1 MERRIACIGWGSL
14 IHTPGCLATRGLWFN
29 DGPQLPVEFA
39 RESGD
44 GHITLV
50 ICPTVARVPTR
61 WVLLNQ
67 PSVELARTNLGCREY
82 PKATRKWIDESI
94 GFWDRERDAQY
105 GMEAA
110 TIVAW
115 ALARGLDGVVWT
127 NLPYGF
133 KGKRGV
139 FPSIDEV
146 LAHLGSLDGTV
157 LRKAQDYVRNA
168 PTEVDTLYRR
178 QITERFSWS

>member
-1 MERRIACIGWGSL
+1 
-14 IHTPGCLATRGLWFN
+14 
-29 DGPQLPVEFA
+29 
-39 RESGD
+39 
-44 GHITLV
+44 
-50 ICPTVARVPTR
+50 
-61 WVLLNQ
+61 
-67 PSVELARTNLGCREY
+67 
-82 PKATRKWIDESI
+82 
-94 GFWDRERDAQY
+94 
-105 GMEAA
+105 MEAA